1 MNARFPLVLVLTA
14 VLAGCSRTPDLYEA
28 TIDVF
33 VLADVS
39 GDRPFPETFST
50 NWFSAQQRVIASD
63 EVLGPVVDELRL
75 TEQWGS
81 PGKPLAREA
90 SIERVRSSLET
101 SRAEGSSRLELKVKD
116 SDIGRC
122 EDLAVS
128 VAKSFQRLA
137 REDIHERAEDALE
150 KRRKEMDEIQTR
162 MDALTGELQ
171 AVQKDLYVP
180 SRYQLSPEYEAR
192 LQEQIRTAQAEEAE
206 RTRQLE
212 SLRQLK
218 GDDLRAALTRIEMSR
233 VAAAKSATNVVD
245 SPSMLLTIHREQ
257 KAAQSEFESLRQSS
271 ADTNAVAHA
280 RLKLEQADQ
289 NLASIMNAVIQTLE
303 IELDVT
309 RTRRKELE
317 GQLEKLRETGKRSA
331 EKNRIEK
338 DITALKTSLADLT
351 DQVEQWERCRQLI
364 DESVR
369 VGEVNVQAVR
379 RE

>member
-1 MNARFPLVLVLTA
+1 MNARFFLVLNLA
-14 VLAGCSRTPDLYEA
+14 AGLAGCSGTPALYEA

-39 GDRPFPETFST
+39 GNRPFPETFST

-75 TEQWGS
+75 TEKWGS

-90 SIERVRSSLET
+90 SIERVRSSVET
-101 SRAEGSSRLELKVKD
+101 SRAEGSSRLHVKVKD

-128 VAKSFQRLA
+128 VAKSFQRHT
-137 REDIHERAEDALE
+137 REDIRARAEAELA
-150 KRRKEMDEIQTR
+150 KRRKEMHEIQTR
-162 MDALTGELQ
+162 MDELTAELQ
-171 AVQKDLYVP
+171 AVQKDLFVP

-192 LQEQIRTAQAEEAE
+192 LQEQIRAAQSEDAE
-206 RTRQLE
+206 RTKQLE

-218 GDDLRAALTRIEMSR
+218 GDDLRAALTRIEMAR
-233 VAAAKSATNVVD
+233 VGAAKSATNVVEH
-245 SPSMLLTIHREQ
+245 SSMLLTIHREQ

-271 ADTNAVAHA
+271 VDTNAVAHA

-289 NLASIMNAVIQTLE
+289 NLASIMNAVVQSLE

-317 GQLEKLRETGKRSA
+317 GQLEKLRETGKRSS
-331 EKNRIEK
+331 EKSRVEK
-338 DITALKTSLADLT
+338 EVAALKTGLADLT
-351 DQVEQWERCRQLI
+351 DQVEQWERCLRLI